1 MTKKIAFQGA
11 KGAYSDLACRSA
23 YPDWESLP
31 STSFDDAFVKTRS
44 GEADLAMIP
53 IDNTLAGRVAD
64 VHRLLPNG
72 GLSIIGEHFQPIHHA
87 LVGVKG
93 AKIEDA
99 IHVHS
104 HVHALPQ
111 CQRLIKQYSLEPHV
125 NADTASAARDVA
137 QWGSTDHVAISSTLA
152 AQLYGL
158 DILKE
163 NIEDED
169 HNTTRF
175 LVLAREPQDFA
186 FDKEEKVITSFIFNV
201 GNIPSALYKALG
213 GFATNNIQMAK
224 LESYIDAQFKAAHFY
239 VEVEAHPAEQRL
251 IYAMEELQFFAKS
264 VQILGS
270 YKADQ
275 FRAA

>member
-1 MTKKIAFQGA
+1 MIKKIAFQGA

-72 GLSIIGEHFQPIHHA
+72 GLSIVGEHFQPIHHA

-93 AKIEDA
+93 ATIDDA
-99 IHVHS
+99 VHVHS

-111 CQRLIKQYSLEPHV
+111 CQKLIKQHGLEPHV
-125 NADTASAARDVA
+125 HADTASAARDVA
-137 QWGSTDHVAISSTLA
+137 QWGDKSHVAISSVLA
-152 AQLYGL
+152 ANLYGL

-175 LVLAREPQDFA
+175 LVLAREAQDFA
-186 FDKEEKVITSFIFNV
+186 FVQGDKVITSFIFNV

-239 VEVEAHPAEQRL
+239 VEVEAHPAEQRFL
-251 IYAMEELQFFAKS
+251 YALDELQFFAKS
-264 VQILGS
+264 VQMLGS

-275 FRAA
+275 FRAG

>member
-11 KGAYSDLACRSA
+11 KGAYSDIACRRA
-23 YPDWESLP
+23 YPEWESLP
-31 STSFDDAFVKTRS
+31 STSFADAFVKTRT

-64 VHRLLPNG
+64 VHRLLPKG
-72 GLSIIGEHFQPIHHA
+72 GLSIIGEHFQAIHHA

-99 IHVHS
+99 KHVHS

-111 CQRLIKQYSLEPHV
+111 CQKLINQYGLESHV
-125 NADTASAARDVA
+125 HADTASAARDVA
-137 QWGSTDHVAISSTLA
+137 QWGNKEHVAISSVLA
-152 AQLYGL
+152 ANLYGL

-163 NIEDED
+163 NIEDEA

-175 LVLAREPQDFA
+175 LVLAREPQDFP
-186 FDKEEKVITSFIFNV
+186 FDSSQKVITSFIFNV

-239 VEVEAHPAEQRL
+239 VEVEAHPAEQRFA
-251 IYAMEELQFFAKS
+251 YAMAELEFFAKS

-275 FRAA
+275 FRAG